1 MSSPLPFGTR
11 RGATPRLSGPYTPD
25 ANRRVKEGVDRGIY
39 VSGSGT
45 LVRALLADGLVDE
58 LHLFMFPVT
67 RGQGPRLFP
76 ADGPRKWSLTR
87 SDAYDSGVLY
97 LQYRAVD

>member
-1 MSSPLPFGTR
+1 
-11 RGATPRLSGPYTPD
+11 
-25 ANRRVKEGVDRGIY
+25 
-39 VSGSGT
+39 
-45 LVRALLADGLVDE
+45 VDE

-87 SDAYDSGVLY
+87 SQTYDNGVLY
-97 LQYRAVD
+97 LQYHAAD